1 VIFGLGIVIGFSY
14 WCTDFLLMQRALGA
28 RTPEA
33 ARQVPLYAGFG
44 KLMFSFLVVLPVVL
58 AGQSLKPS
66 GAGALD
72 QTSPLLMHLLYN
84 PQYLVVGI
92 LALVASLMTAL
103 GGNVS
108 AFASLWTQEI
118 YRSWLEPDKSEQHYI
133 FVGRIASVVCLSLSV
148 ASAYA
153 TLRFESLSQFMLLIF
168 SLTMVPFFAVV
179 LIGLSSRRRSANG
192 AFAAALC
199 GIASGGLTQVAYRM
213 HWLHLG
219 SDLSAN
225 FYTALVSFSAALV
238 VGIFGKVL
246 FSGGERIPSDLQ
258 AKPALQPIQRTSI
271 TLYVLA
277 ALLLACCVILNVI
290 WS

>member
-1 VIFGLGIVIGFSY
+1 VFS
-14 WCTDFLLMQRALGA
+14 L
-28 RTPEA
+28 
-33 ARQVPLYAGFG
+33 
-44 KLMFSFLVVLPVVL
+44 LVVLPVVL
-58 AGQSLKPS
+58 AGQSIKAF
-66 GAGALD
+66 GGGALD

-84 PQYLVVGI
+84 PQYLVIGI

-118 YRSWLEPDKSEQHYI
+118 YRSSLKPDESEQHYI
-133 FVGRIASVVCLSLSV
+133 LVGRIASVVCLSLSL

-153 TLRFESLSQFMLLIF
+153 TLRFESLSEFMLLIF

-179 LIGLSSRRRSANG
+179 LIGVSSRRRSTNG

-199 GIASGGLTQVAYRM
+199 GIAAGGITQVAYR
-213 HWLHLG
+213 LHLLHMG

-225 FYTALVSFSAALV
+225 FYSALISFSAALIIGI
-238 VGIFGKVL
+238 VGSVL
-246 FSGGERIPSDLQ
+246 FPDEERLLSDRHH
-258 AKPALQPIQRTSI
+258 AKPAIQFISRPSI

-277 ALLLACCVILNVI
+277 GLLLACCAILNVI

>member
-1 VIFGLGIVIGFSY
+1 
-14 WCTDFLLMQRALGA
+14 
-28 RTPEA
+28 
-33 ARQVPLYAGFG
+33 
-44 KLMFSFLVVLPVVL
+44 MFSFLVVLPVVL